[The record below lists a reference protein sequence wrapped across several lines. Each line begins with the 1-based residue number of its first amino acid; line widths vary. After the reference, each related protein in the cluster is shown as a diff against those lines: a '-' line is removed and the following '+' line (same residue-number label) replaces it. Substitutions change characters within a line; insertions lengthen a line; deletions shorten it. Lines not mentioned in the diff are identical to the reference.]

1 MLDEQELSPTGIHQR
16 GTVIALMERN
26 GEVQLAKS
34 IEVLL
39 NESKQLQADAMQLL
53 QESRER
59 RTILDLTLHLCKHYS
74 KQLEPYL
81 NSNSSYNSRI
91 TGVQRTTFRPASSH
105 THLLETDK
113 T

>member
-1 MLDEQELSPTGIHQR
+1 MLDEQELLPTGIYQQ
-16 GTVIALMERN
+16 GTVIALVERN

-39 NESKQLQADAMQLL
+39 SESKQLQAATMQLL

-59 RTILDLTLHLCKHYS
+59 RTILDLTLHLCKHHS
-74 KQLEPYL
+74 KLLEPYL
-81 NSNSSYNSRI
+81 SGDGSYNLRI
-91 TGVQRTTFRPASSH
+91 TGVQRTTLSPTSNY